1 MLLILVVGAV
11 TAGYFI
17 NKLDTIYPNVI
28 AGGIDLSRM
37 TVAEATQVLIDA
49 DYEGKTS
56 NIAATVK
63 FPDGEM
69 MTITG
74 EEAGFGLNAEGAAEA
89 AYEYGRGGS
98 VFTKLFG
105 YVKSLFSVYDL
116 EQSSA
121 VKEEF
126 IRSTVGD
133 YTQNFNNKIMNT
145 AYKVSDDTISIIK
158 GSGTALADADAL
170 YDLVITS
177 LEQSTAQNSPVSVD
191 YSVGT
196 NGGQDIDLQR
206 IYDSIYTEPVE
217 AVYDTSTNQVTRS
230 ATGISFDI
238 VEAQRALDAAHTG
251 ATVTIN
257 LIKEEPAVSTEQL
270 EALIFRDVLS
280 ERATHVSGT
289 SNRIHNVKLSA
300 EAINGKI
307 LNPGDVFSYNE
318 TLGERTVEK
327 GYRSAGAYVGG
338 QVVQELGGGIC
349 QTSSTLYYCVLY
361 ADLKVV
367 DRRNHMFTVGYLPL
381 GHDATVNWGTIDFKF
396 ENDTDYPIKIEAYMK
411 DGSLYVKLHGTK
423 VNDNRVEV
431 KYTEISRTAYK
442 TIEKE
447 DPSVEPGTTK
457 AGADG
462 HTGYVV
468 ETYKYIYDKDG
479 NLLSKT
485 FIARDIYRVQDKVIL
500 VPVGTLTPS
509 PSPSPS
515 PSESAASPSPSDA
528 SPSPSDASPSPSTT
542 APSPD
547 VTPPESPTPS
557 PSDP

>member
-1 MLLILVVGAV
+1 
-11 TAGYFI
+11 
-17 NKLDTIYPNVI
+17 
-28 AGGIDLSRM
+28 
-37 TVAEATQVLIDA
+37 
-49 DYEGKTS
+49 
-56 NIAATVK
+56 
-63 FPDGEM
+63 M

-74 EEAGFGLNAEGAAEA
+74 KESGFSLNAGDAAEA
-89 AYEYGRGGS
+89 AYKYGRGGS

-116 EQSSA
+116 EHSGA
-121 VKEEF
+121 VNEKF
-126 IRSTVGD
+126 IRSIVED
-133 YTQNFNNKIMNT
+133 YSRDFNNKIMNT
-145 AYKVSDDTISIIK
+145 AYKVNDDTISIVK
-158 GSGTALADADAL
+158 GSGTALADEDDL
-170 YDLVITS
+170 YDLVMTL
-177 LEQSTAQNSPVSVD
+177 LEQSTAQNSPVSAE

-196 NGGQDIDLQR
+196 SGGQDVDLQS
-206 IYDSIYTEPVE
+206 IYDSIYTEPVD
-217 AVYDTSTNQVTRS
+217 AFYDTVTNQVTES
-230 ATGISFDI
+230 VTGVSFDLNAARKAL
-238 VEAQRALDAAHTG
+238 EDAQLG
-251 ATVTIN
+251 ATVTIA
-257 LIKEEPAVSTEQL
+257 LILKEPNVTTAQL

-280 ERATHVSGT
+280 ERATYVSGT
-289 SNRIHNVKLSA
+289 SNRVHNVKLSA

-318 TLGERTVEK
+318 TLGERTAEK

-411 DGSLYVKLHGTK
+411 DGSLHVKLHGTK
-423 VNDNRVEV
+423 VNDNRIEV
-431 KYTEISRTAYK
+431 KYTEISKTAYK

-468 ETYKYIYDKDG
+468 DTYKYIYDGDG
-479 NLLSKT
+479 KLLSKT
-485 FIARDIYRVQDKVIL
+485 FIARNSYRVQDKVIL
-500 VPVGTLTPS
+500 VPEGTLTPPS

-515 PSESAASPSPSDA
+515 PSESAEPPSPSDA
-528 SPSPSDASPSPSTT
+528 SPSPSNT